1 MAKKK
6 GGHAVKKGI
15 SQEGLK
21 LLACVTMLID
31 HIGYV
36 LVNPMYQQVRTLG
49 GGGMEVKLLYMGY
62 LLLRCIGRLSFP
74 MFAFLL
80 VEGFNR
86 TRNRKKYALRLIIG
100 ALLAEIP
107 FNLVV
112 SGSPIWRY
120 KQSIM
125 VTLLLGFCALLAMER
140 CKKLAWKPV
149 VMLPFSLLGYLLKT
163 DYGWGGVM
171 LIALFELSRYTF
183 NWNLIRFFGMLVLFH
198 YMPSS
203 VLRFGGFSIPMQA
216 LGALS
221 MLFIAAYDGRKLT
234 GSKAVQWAFY
244 LFYPVHLLVL
254 YLISL
259 LPNVFQIGISILS

>member
-1 MAKKK
+1 M
-6 GGHAVKKGI
+6 KKGI

-36 LVNPMYQQVRTLG
+36 LVYPLYQQIGLVGGNPGAARTIYLF
-49 GGGMEVKLLYMGY
+49 Y

-74 MFAFLL
+74 IFAFLL
-80 VEGFNR
+80 VEGFHR
-86 TRNRKKYALRLIIG
+86 TRNRKKYALRLVIG

-125 VTLLLGFCALLAMER
+125 FMLLLGFCALIAMER

-149 VMLPFSLLGYLLKT
+149 VMLPFAVLGYLLKT
-163 DYGWGGVM
+163 DYGWGGVV
-171 LIALFELSRYTF
+171 LIALFELSRYAF
-183 NWNLIRFFGMLVLFH
+183 NRNLIRFCGMLVLFH
-198 YMPSS
+198 YIPSS
-203 VLRFGGFSIPMQA
+203 ALRFGNFSIPMQA

-221 MLFIAAYDGRKLT
+221 TLFIAAYDGRKVT
-234 GSKAVQWAFY
+234 SSKAVQWAFY
-244 LFYPVHLLVL
+244 LFYPVHLLAL
-254 YLISL
+254 YLISIV
-259 LPNVFQIGISILS
+259 PNIFQIGISIVS